1 MFVVHRDGVCGSVSL
16 LVLGY
21 HHRDGQG
28 LEAFTWEWDT
38 DVPAVWADGRVCTVK
53 GRM

>member
-1 MFVVHRDGVCGSVSL
+1 MLVVHRDGVCGPVSL
-16 LVLGY
+16 LVLRD

-38 DVPAVWADGRVCTVK
+38 DVSAVWGVGGVCTAES
-53 GRM
+53 RM